1 MMGTDSPLAA
11 HLPGL
16 YRAALD
22 AVDELARRGGRRDA
36 ARLRTAAARAY
47 SRAWDERC
55 RRTLEHVIR
64 DAHAAAGTE
73 APSLL
78 LEDAAAASFG

>member
-1 MMGTDSPLAA
+1 MMGTDTPLAA
-11 HLPGL
+11 RLPGL

-36 ARLRTAAARAY
+36 ARLRAAAAHAY
-47 SRAWDERC
+47 SRAWDDRC
-55 RRTLEHVIR
+55 CRVLEHVIR

-73 APSLL
+73 APSLP
-78 LEDAAAASFG
+78 LEGAAVAPFG

>member
-1 MMGTDSPLAA
+1 MGTDTPLAA

-36 ARLRTAAARAY
+36 ARLRAAAARAY
-47 SRAWDERC
+47 SRAWDDRC
-55 RRTLEHVIR
+55 RRILEQVIR
-64 DAHAAAGTE
+64 DAHAAAGTD
-73 APSLL
+73 APQLLFEGAAVASL
-78 LEDAAAASFG
+78 G